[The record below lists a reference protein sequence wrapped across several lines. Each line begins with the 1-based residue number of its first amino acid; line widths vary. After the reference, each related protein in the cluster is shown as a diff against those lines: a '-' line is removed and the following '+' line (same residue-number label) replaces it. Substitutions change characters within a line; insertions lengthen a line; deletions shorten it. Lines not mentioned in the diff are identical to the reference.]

1 MGLKAKHIDELNSLT
16 AKPKRIAKRGFV
28 DMLEEQLQEQHCE
41 YTMLLVTKDI
51 MDA

>member
-1 MGLKAKHIDELNSLT
+1 MKHPEVKSVNIF
-16 AKPKRIAKRGFV
+16 GFV
-28 DMLEEQLQEQHCE
+28 EMLEEQLQEQHCE